1 MDQSGAG
8 VGGVARVEDVGRHQ
22 DQRHQPAQGQQQ
34 ARRRP
39 GVRREE
45 QFAVSSDEKK

>member
-39 GVRREE
+39 GVSGEQ
-45 QFAVSSDEKK
+45 QFAVPDDEKK

>member
-1 MDQSGAG
+1 MDQSGTG

-39 GVRREE
+39 GVCREK
-45 QFAVSSDEKK
+45 QFTVSSDEKN